1 MKWFKT
7 AQNQSEDFYMEAKY
21 NERLLNEKMTGFK
34 YGDCDEIIEKP
45 VVKDI
50 QGLAKLF
57 GEK

>member
-1 MKWFKT
+1 
-7 AQNQSEDFYMEAKY
+7 MEAKY